1 MSGLNIISYNVRGL
15 NSPIKCANIVGELKF
30 LKPEVVLLQ
39 ETHLFLGK
47 SQRIL
52 SRDYPTWFY
61 GESPTRGAKGVAIG
75 FAKDVRF
82 TLEERMTDPEGRF
95 LFLSL
100 PFNGFDCSLAN
111 VYGPNNN
118 NNPSMYLLGILLK
131 FEAFKKGGPS

>member
-52 SRDYPTWFY
+52 SRDYPT
-61 GESPTRGAKGVAIG
+61 RGAKGVAIG

-95 LFLSL
+95 LFL
-100 PFNGFDCSLAN
+100 
-111 VYGPNNN
+111 
-118 NNPSMYLLGILLK
+118 K
-131 FEAFKKGGPS
+131 R